1 MKVLFFDLDDTLLNS
16 EHEISER
23 NRNAIIQCKNQG
35 LLIGYITV
43 RSPRKIKQ
51 FLNNLPCDC
60 IANYNG
66 AMIYADGNLNAQ
78 NNIPYSDA
86 ITFMSQMYKV
96 VPDINMSCYCEPYCY
111 RGNKLINTVT
121 NEILDESIMALTQCD
136 FQRFRIVLNGY
147 EKVNIEQYIS
157 PSMRYQATINNTAII
172 TSKEATKENAI
183 KILMKHY
190 NITSDCAISFG
201 DDTNDIGMLQ
211 ASGIGVAMGNA
222 LQEVKE
228 AAAYISIYLHRDGF
242 YYGYVFYSGGSLATI
257 RSGVQGFSY
266 EGRGMALISMNV
278 KEVAKIEVD
287 SGDGIETITVD
298 PLEPFA
304 VIIPA
309 NSNIVSLYTS
319 EGEEVLIDSIMG
331 Y

>member
-66 AMIYADGNLNAQ
+66 AMIYADGNLIAQ

-86 ITFMSQMYKV
+86 ITFMSQIYKV

-111 RGNKLINTVT
+111 RGNKLINIVT

-157 PSMRYQATINNTAII
+157 PSMRYQVTINNTAII

-228 AAAYISIYLHRDGF
+228 AAAYITLTNDEDGVAEF
-242 YYGYVFYSGGSLATI
+242 IERYVLS
-257 RSGVQGFSY
+257 
-266 EGRGMALISMNV
+266 
-278 KEVAKIEVD
+278 KI
-287 SGDGIETITVD
+287 
-298 PLEPFA
+298 
-304 VIIPA
+304 
-309 NSNIVSLYTS
+309 NKNIKK
-319 EGEEVLIDSIMG
+319 
-331 Y
+331 